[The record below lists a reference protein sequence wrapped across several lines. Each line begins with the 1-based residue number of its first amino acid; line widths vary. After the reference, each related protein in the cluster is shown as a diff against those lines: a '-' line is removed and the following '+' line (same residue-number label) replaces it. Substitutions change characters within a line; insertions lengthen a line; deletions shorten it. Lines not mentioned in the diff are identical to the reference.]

1 MRVGGSE
8 QDLTK
13 TGTGTF
19 FSRPDQY
26 FFPQNAKPYFRICS
40 FRTPFSSSA
49 PHTSA
54 PSSALPPF
62 PDRILTS
69 DAYGSCHHTSLLSLP
84 FSPGFGTV
92 GFRAI
97 YKSDPSGTITK
108 LQKMQHVFFTENEL
122 PEEQTESE
130 SQNILMKA
138 SKPGADIF
146 FECIHDLFCFLSVF
160 MNPKQNRF

>member
-69 DAYGSCHHTSLLSLP
+69 DAYGSCHRTSLLSLP
-84 FSPGFGTV
+84 FSPGFGTA

-108 LQKMQHVFFTENEL
+108 LQKMQHVFLLKMNCL
-122 PEEQTESE
+122 KNRRNQRGKRAGWK
-130 SQNILMKA
+130 SQNPVQTYSLNA
-138 SKPGADIF
+138 
-146 FECIHDLFCFLSVF
+146 F
-160 MNPKQNRF
+160 MICSAFSPFS

>member
-19 FSRPDQY
+19 FSHPDQY

-69 DAYGSCHHTSLLSLP
+69 DAYGSCHHTSLLSL
-84 FSPGFGTV
+84 
-92 GFRAI
+92 
-97 YKSDPSGTITK
+97 SDPSGTITK